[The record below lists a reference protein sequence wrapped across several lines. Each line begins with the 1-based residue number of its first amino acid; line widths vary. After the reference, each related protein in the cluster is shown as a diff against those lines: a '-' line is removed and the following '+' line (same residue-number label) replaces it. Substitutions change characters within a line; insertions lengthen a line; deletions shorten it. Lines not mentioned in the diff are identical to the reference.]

1 MVKWAQTI
9 ELAICPIYVRVT
21 IKNSYVTIKWVE
33 WAQPIDCSEITI
45 FKVIMVSMNSYIRHC
60 SMVICKIRKVI
71 LKFAFPK
78 VSLSCTKFIKSTI
91 PITKYTRHVKVTM
104 FIVV

>member
-1 MVKWAQTI
+1 MCLQKLTTIMVKWAQPI

-45 FKVIMVSMNSYIRHC
+45 FKVIQPILFMVSVNSYIRHC
-60 SMVICKIRKVI
+60 T
-71 LKFAFPK
+71 LT
-78 VSLSCTKFIKSTI
+78 L
-91 PITKYTRHVKVTM
+91 
-104 FIVV
+104 